1 MKPAAR
7 LLDPHTCPGT
17 DPAPHLGGTITE
29 QGASSVLIDHLAAAT
44 QGSLCMCAVGSAHAI
59 TAGSTTVLIEH
70 KAAARMG
77 DPTAH
82 GGTITAGCATVLI
95 GD

>member
-7 LLDPHTCPGT
+7 LQDPHTCPMT
-17 DPAPHLGGTITE
+17 DPMPHVGGTIRAR
-29 QGASSVLIDHLAAAT
+29 GSSSVLIAHLPAAT
-44 QGSLCMCAVGSAHAI
+44 QGSSCTCEVGSANTI
-59 TAGSTTVLIEH
+59 VAGSSTVLIDH
-70 KAAARMG
+70 RAAARMG

-82 GGTITAGCATVLI
+82 GGTISAGCLTVLM